1 MKPMLRFS
9 IAVVTVGICFLMF
22 CGQTRND
29 VVAAQGGKPVM
40 MYRFYTGK
48 DGLSHVEKIEEM
60 NFDQNNVANLMETT
74 TGAMLRRSKPDAPGA
89 DFGAFHPGPRRQY
102 IFDLAGHEEVE
113 FSGGEGIT
121 LNPGDIELIEDLAPT
136 KGHRNRGAAIRQLDE
151 WATAHRSRLFR
162 NRITHHRL
170 IGDRYPQHQ
179 TVLRSEVAVP
189 VAFGRGEVLNEL
201 YVSGI

>member
-22 CGQTRND
+22 CGQARND

-48 DGLSHVEKIEEM
+48 DGLSHVEKIEVT
-60 NFDQNNVANLMETT
+60 NFDPNNVANLMETT
-74 TGAMLRRSKPDAPGA
+74 TGATLRRSKPDAPGA

-102 IFDLAGHEEVE
+102 IFDLAGREEVE
-113 FSGGEGIT
+113 FSGGERIT

-136 KGHRNRGAAIRQLDE
+136 KGHRNRNLGPED
-151 WATAHRSRLFR
+151 RLVLWVP
-162 NRITHHRL
+162 IA
-170 IGDRYPQHQ
+170 DQ
-179 TVLRSEVAVP
+179 TVVRDSI
-189 VAFGRGEVLNEL
+189 
-201 YVSGI
+201 SK

>member
-1 MKPMLRFS
+1 MKPMLKLS
-9 IAVVTVGICFLMF
+9 IAVVTVGMCILMF

-29 VVAAQGGKPVM
+29 AVAGQGRKPVM

-48 DGLSHVEKIEEM
+48 DGLSHVEKIEVK

-74 TGAMLRRSKPDAPGA
+74 TGATLHRSKPDAPGA

-113 FSGGEGIT
+113 FSGGERIT

-136 KGHRNRGAAIRQLDE
+136 KGHRNRNLGPED
-151 WATAHRSRLFR
+151 RLVLWVP
-162 NRITHHRL
+162 IA
-170 IGDRYPQHQ
+170 DQ
-179 TVLRSEVAVP
+179 TVV
-189 VAFGRGEVLNEL
+189 RG
-201 YVSGI
+201 SIFK

>member
-9 IAVVTVGICFLMF
+9 IAVVKVGMCFLMF

-29 VVAAQGGKPVM
+29 AAAAQGRQPVM

-48 DGLSHVEKIEEM
+48 DGLSHVEKIEVKS
-60 NFDQNNVANLMETT
+60 FDQNNIANLMETT
-74 TGAMLRRSKPDAPGA
+74 TGATLRSSKPDAPGA

-113 FSGGEGIT
+113 FSGGERIT

-136 KGHRNRGAAIRQLDE
+136 KGHRNRNLGPED
-151 WATAHRSRLFR
+151 RLVLWVP
-162 NRITHHRL
+162 IA
-170 IGDRYPQHQ
+170 DQ
-179 TVLRSEVAVP
+179 TVVRDSILK
-189 VAFGRGEVLNEL
+189 
-201 YVSGI
+201 